1 MLMGARIASL
11 VALLLLAWSG
21 LAGAKAYTVIDDERT
36 KGEPMSTQQN
46 AEAKPHDP
54 QTDFDFFIGNW
65 KVRNRKLKQRLKG
78 SDSWEEF
85 EGRIVVRKIWGGAAN
100 IDEFDA
106 ESPSGRIQ
114 GVSLR
119 LYNPKSQQWSIYWA
133 NRANGVLDTPMIGG
147 FKDGRGEFYDQ
158 EMFEGRSIYVRFIWS
173 NITADSARWEQAFS
187 PDGGKT
193 WETNW
198 VMEFTRASEISA
210 PTSEQPRK

>member
-1 MLMGARIASL
+1 MGAISMSL
-11 VALLLLAWSG
+11 GWLLLLVCSV
-21 LAGAKAYTVIDDERT
+21 LSGAKACDVTGDERT

-54 QTDFDFFIGNW
+54 QTDFDFIIGTW
-65 KVRNRKLKQRLKG
+65 KVRNRKLKSRLKG

-85 EGRIVVRKIWGGAAN
+85 EGRVVARKVWGGAAN
-100 IDEFDA
+100 IDEYDA

-114 GVSLR
+114 GMTLR
-119 LYNPKSQQWSIYWA
+119 LYNPKSQQWSLYWA
-133 NRANGVLDTPMIGG
+133 NRAYGVLDTPMIGG

-198 VMEFTRASEISA
+198 VMEFTRAGEISA
-210 PTSEQPRK
+210 PTTERPRK

>member
-1 MLMGARIASL
+1 MSARSL
-11 VALLLLAWSG
+11 SWVWSLLLVYSVLP
-21 LAGAKAYTVIDDERT
+21 GAKAGAAMGDERT

-54 QTDFDFFIGNW
+54 QTDFNFIIGNW
-65 KVRNRKLKQRLKG
+65 KVRNRRLKQRLKG

-85 EGRIVVRKIWGGAAN
+85 EGRAVARKIWGGAAH
-100 IDEFDA
+100 IDEYDA
-106 ESPSGRIQ
+106 ESPSGHIQ
-114 GVSLR
+114 GMTLR
-119 LYNPKSQQWSIYWA
+119 LYNPQSQQWSIYWA

-198 VMEFTRASEISA
+198 IMELTRISEVSA
-210 PTSEQPRK
+210 PTPDQPHK

>member
-1 MLMGARIASL
+1 MGAIGMSL
-11 VALLLLAWSG
+11 GWLLLLACSVLSG
-21 LAGAKAYTVIDDERT
+21 ARVCAVMDNERT
-36 KGEPMSTQQN
+36 KGEPMSTRQN

-54 QTDFDFFIGNW
+54 QTDFDFIIGSW
-65 KVRNRKLKQRLKG
+65 KVRNRRLKQRLKG

-85 EGRIVVRKIWGGAAN
+85 EGRAVGRKIWGGAAN
-100 IDEFDA
+100 IDEYDA
-106 ESPSGRIQ
+106 ESPSGRVQ
-114 GVSLR
+114 GMTLR

-198 VMEFTRASEISA
+198 IMEFTRASEIGA
-210 PTSEQPRK
+210 PSPEQPRK

>member
-1 MLMGARIASL
+1 MLMGARSL
-11 VALLLLAWSG
+11 FCIRLLLLVCFV
-21 LAGAKAYTVIDDERT
+21 LPGAKAGAAMGDERK
-36 KGEPMSTQQN
+36 KGEPMSTQQK

-54 QTDFDFFIGNW
+54 QTDFDFIIGNW
-65 KVRNRKLKQRLKG
+65 KVRNRKLKERLKG

-85 EGRIVVRKIWGGAAN
+85 EGRVAARKVWGGAAN
-100 IDEFDA
+100 IDEYDA

-114 GVSLR
+114 GMTLR
-119 LYNPKSQQWSIYWA
+119 LYNPKSQQWSLYWA

-158 EMFEGRSIYVRFIWS
+158 ELFEGRSIYVRYIWS

-198 VMEFTRASEISA
+198 IMEFTRASEISA
-210 PTSEQPRK
+210 PTPEQPRK